1 MAGTTRPGLAARA
14 SVARALTTGR
24 IVLDA
29 TNWEK
34 PALSVR
40 VELTPLEAAIIRDE
54 LDAVLADEA
63 ENARAYAYDIATK
76 GYEEVMP

>member
-29 TNWEK
+29 TNWER
-34 PALSVR
+34 PAVSVR
-40 VELTPLEAAIIRDE
+40 VELTPLEAAILRDE
-54 LDAVLADEA
+54 LDAMLADAE
-63 ENARAYAYDIATK
+63 ENARVYAYEIATN